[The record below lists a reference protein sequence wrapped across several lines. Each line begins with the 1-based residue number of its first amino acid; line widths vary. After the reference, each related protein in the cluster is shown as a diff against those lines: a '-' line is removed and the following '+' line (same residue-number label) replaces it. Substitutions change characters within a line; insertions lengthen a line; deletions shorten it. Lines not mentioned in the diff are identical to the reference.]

1 MMKTLLSALF
11 LLVSLPAI
19 AGEFALGPNAQEQ
32 KLFSWVFSPDST
44 FVNGSY
50 STSECLRLFGSTAT
64 QVDDEVA
71 CSNDSF
77 GAFTL
82 ARDVVLTRFAAV
94 RRTALSAADTSFD
107 KGGCDLILATSDGSS
122 QISASEIEDPAS
134 DGTVAVGTI
143 SSASFQQRIAAGT
156 MVNILKK
163 DGSHCGDG
171 ASCVCSGEYGDST
184 LSVYGVIQ

>member
-1 MMKTLLSALF
+1 MRALLLTLLLF
-11 LLVSLPAI
+11 ASPAY
-19 AGEFALGPNAQEQ
+19 AGESALGPNAQEQ
-32 KLFSWVFSPDST
+32 KLFSWVFSPDLS
-44 FVNGSY
+44 FPNAGY
-50 STSECLRLFGSTAT
+50 STSECLRLFGSTT
-64 QVDDEVA
+64 TKVDDEVA
-71 CSNDSF
+71 CSSDSF

-82 ARDVVLTRFAAV
+82 ARDVGLTRFAAG
-94 RRTALSAADTSFD
+94 RQTELSAADTNFD

-143 SSASFQQRIAAGT
+143 SSASFQERIAAGT

-163 DGSHCGDG
+163 NGSHCGDA
-171 ASCVCSGEYGDST
+171 ASCECSGEYGVST

>member
-1 MMKTLLSALF
+1 MKYF
-11 LLVSLPAI
+11 LLIALVGILALPAF
-19 AGEFALGPNAQEQ
+19 AGESALGPNAQEQ
-32 KLFSWVFSPDST
+32 KLFSWVFSPDSS
-44 FVNGSY
+44 FVDAAY
-50 STSECLRLFGSTAT
+50 DTSECLRLFGETT
-64 QVDDEVA
+64 TKVDDEVA

-94 RRTALSAADTSFD
+94 RQTALSAADASFD

-171 ASCVCSGEYGDST
+171 ASCQCSGEYGVST

>member
-1 MMKTLLSALF
+1 MRALLLTLLLF
-11 LLVSLPAI
+11 ASPAY
-19 AGEFALGPNAQEQ
+19 AGESALGPNAQEQ
-32 KLFSWVFSPDST
+32 KLFSWVFSPDLS
-44 FVNGSY
+44 FPNAGY
-50 STSECLRLFGSTAT
+50 STSECLRLFGSTT
-64 QVDDEVA
+64 TKVDDEVA
-71 CSNDSF
+71 CSSASF

-94 RRTALSAADTSFD
+94 RQTELSAADTNFD

-143 SSASFQQRIAAGT
+143 SSASFQERIAAGT

-163 DGSHCGDG
+163 NGSHCGDA
-171 ASCVCSGEYGDST
+171 ASCECSGEYGVST

>member
-1 MMKTLLSALF
+1 MLAFVLAVVLLAS
-11 LLVSLPAI
+11 PAH
-19 AGEFALGPNAQEQ
+19 AGESALGPNAQEQ
-32 KLFSWVFSPDST
+32 KLFSWVFSPNSS
-44 FVNGSY
+44 FNNASY
-50 STSECLRLFGSTAT
+50 STSECLRLFGETT
-64 QVDDEVA
+64 TKIDDEVA

-94 RRTALSAADTSFD
+94 RQTALSAADTSVD

-122 QISASEIEDPAS
+122 QISASEIEDPAT
-134 DGTVAVGTI
+134 DGTVAVGTV

-163 DGSHCGDG
+163 NGSHCADA
-171 ASCVCSGEYGDST
+171 ASCECSGEYGVST

>member
-1 MMKTLLSALF
+1 MKYLLIALVGIF
-11 LLVSLPAI
+11 ALPAF
-19 AGEFALGPNAQEQ
+19 AGESALGPNAREQ

-44 FVNGSY
+44 FNDASY
-50 STSECLRLFGSTAT
+50 STSECLRLFGETT
-64 QVDDEVA
+64 TKVDDEVA

-94 RRTALSAADTSFD
+94 RQTALSAADESFD
-107 KGGCDLILATSDGSS
+107 EGGCDFILATSDGSS

-163 DGSHCGDG
+163 NGSHCGDG
-171 ASCVCSGEYGDST
+171 TGCGCDAEYGVST